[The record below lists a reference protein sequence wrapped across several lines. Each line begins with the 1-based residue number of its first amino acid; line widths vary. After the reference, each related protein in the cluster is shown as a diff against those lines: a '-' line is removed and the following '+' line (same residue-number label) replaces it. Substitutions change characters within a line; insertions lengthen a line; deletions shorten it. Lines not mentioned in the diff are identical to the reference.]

1 MRTVLLAATL
11 VLGGGGLALAQS
23 PTPAPATGPAPT
35 VAPAETRTVDEMR
48 APGGAVAPAPRPN
61 DPNDTGPDKINGLE
75 VPQMKNPQDGG
86 RQ

>member
-23 PTPAPATGPAPT
+23 PAPAPSTGLAPT

-48 APGGAVAPAPRPN
+48 APGSAVVPAPRPN
-61 DPNDTGPDKINGLE
+61 DPNDTGPDKVNGLE

>member
-1 MRTVLLAATL
+1 MKSVLLAATL
-11 VLGGGGLALAQS
+11 VLGSGGLALAQS
-23 PTPAPATGPAPT
+23 SAPVTGTAPT
-35 VAPAETRTVDEMR
+35 VAPADVRAAGEMR
-48 APGGAVAPAPRPN
+48 APGGTVAPAPRPN